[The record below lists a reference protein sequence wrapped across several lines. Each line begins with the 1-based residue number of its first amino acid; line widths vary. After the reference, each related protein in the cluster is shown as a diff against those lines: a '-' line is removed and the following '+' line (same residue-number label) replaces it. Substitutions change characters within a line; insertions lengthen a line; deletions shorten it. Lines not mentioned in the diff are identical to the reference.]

1 VSGIFPIVQTFEGH
15 EGETFS
21 LPDSVPPVTM
31 TLTSVTTWGRPFD
44 REARQPFTLLFHG
57 PLEPVLPQ
65 AVYHLEHE
73 AVGAID
79 LFLVPLGPDQDAM
92 RYEAVFA

>member
-1 VSGIFPIVQTFEGH
+1 VSGPFPTVATFEGH

-21 LPDSVPPVTM
+21 VRDSAPPVAM
-31 TLTSVTTWGRPFD
+31 TLATVTTWGRPF
-44 REARQPFTLLFHG
+44 RSGARQPFTLLFHG

-65 AVYHLEHE
+65 AVYHLDHE
-73 AVGAID
+73 AVGAVD
-79 LFLVPLGPDQDAM
+79 LFLVPLGPDQEAM